1 MSDPAATPVHR
12 ENPWTRDQALSLF
25 KIYEDMGWG
34 AKQQMVSIVTW
45 LTPFIF
51 GLIAFSVKSYCDALS
66 SAPTSLATASLASA
80 TALALSTFMLVMICG
95 TLRRAENNYKKAD
108 EVKND
113 ANANGLLP
121 PTVYK
126 IMSFETTTY
135 LPRFLRLG
143 LRRLGEVYLLFPY
156 STLILV
162 LGSFVLWRWP
172 QSSAGMF
179 CRPPLT
185 P

>member
-1 MSDPAATPVHR
+1 M
-12 ENPWTRDQALSLF
+12 
-25 KIYEDMGWG
+25 YEDMGWG

-66 SAPTSLATASLASA
+66 TSAPTSLATASLASA
-80 TALALSTFMLVMICG
+80 TALALSTFMLVMIWG

-108 EVKND
+108 DVKD
-113 ANANGLLP
+113 NANKLGLLP
-121 PTVYK
+121 PTIYR
-126 IMSFETTTY
+126 IMSYQPKFR

-143 LRRLGEVYLLFPY
+143 LYRLGGVYLVFPY
-156 STLILV
+156 STFFILV
-162 LGSFVLWRWP
+162 LGSFVLWWWP

-179 CRPPLT
+179 CKPTIT
-185 P
+185 PAAL